1 MADTLGG
8 DLQAALAGAF
18 TIERE
23 LGGGGMS
30 RVFLATDQALGRRVV
45 IKVVAP
51 ELARGVS
58 ADRFRR
64 EIQVAAG
71 LQHPHIVPVFSA
83 GEALV
88 PAGSLLYYTMPY
100 VTGESLRAR
109 HLRPDMVVS
118 LRHGRATRDA
128 GHLGDLLACV
138 HPRRQRE

>member
-30 RVFLATDQALGRRVV
+30 RVFLATEQALGRRVV

-71 LQHPHIVPVFSA
+71 AAAPPHRPRLLGRRGA
-83 GEALV
+83 R
-88 PAGSLLYYTMPY
+88 PAG
-100 VTGESLRAR
+100 
-109 HLRPDMVVS
+109 
-118 LRHGRATRDA
+118 
-128 GHLGDLLACV
+128 ACSTT
-138 HPRRQRE
+138 PCRS

>member
-71 LQHPHIVPVFSA
+71 LQHPS
-83 GEALV
+83 
-88 PAGSLLYYTMPY
+88 Y
-100 VTGESLRAR
+100 RAR
-109 HLRPDMVVS
+109 L
-118 LRHGRATRDA
+118 
-128 GHLGDLLACV
+128 LGWRG
-138 HPRRQRE
+138 PRFRRQATASCWSDEPPNHSRARTYPSPARANVESCASASWNFCAAAR